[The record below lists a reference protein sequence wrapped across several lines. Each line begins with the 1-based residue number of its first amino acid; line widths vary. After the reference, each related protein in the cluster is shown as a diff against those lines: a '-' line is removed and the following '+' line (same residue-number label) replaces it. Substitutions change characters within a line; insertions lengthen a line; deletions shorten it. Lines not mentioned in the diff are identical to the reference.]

1 MHWIDGHLD
10 LAYLAICGRDLTKPV
25 DDPAVGCISLPAMR
39 DAQINLA
46 LGTIFTDPAPNHPAS
61 YAGSED
67 VAGAK
72 AAGRAQ
78 IAVYEK
84 LAAAGEITIVRNAGE
99 LDQPGAEPKI
109 IILMEGADPIGSPG
123 DLPSWHEAGVRMIG
137 LAWAAGSRYAG
148 GNNSEGG
155 LTAPGRELVSAMDEL
170 AIIHDAS
177 HLNDAS
183 FDDLIE
189 IAQGRIVATHSNCR
203 ALTKDS
209 QRMLRDDQI
218 KAIAARDGIVGL
230 NLYGPQLADGRRA
243 TIADCVAHV
252 QRVCELMGHRRG
264 TALGSDMD
272 GGFAP
277 PQLPEGLDHP
287 AKLVA
292 LAEALRDAGWSDVEI
307 AGFCRGNW
315 MRFLREAIRAAPV
328 RKR

>member
-25 DDPAVGCISLPAMR
+25 DDPNIGCISLPAMR
-39 DAQINLA
+39 EAQISLA
-46 LGTIFTDPAPNHPAS
+46 FGTIFTDPDPSHPAS

-67 VAGAK
+67 VAGAE
-72 AAGRAQ
+72 AAGRVQ
-78 IAVYEK
+78 IAVYKHLDE
-84 LAAAGEITIVRNAGE
+84 AGEIRLVRGADE
-99 LDQPGAEPKI
+99 LDLPGAEPKI
-109 IILMEGADPIGSPG
+109 IILMEGADPIGTPD

-155 LTAPGRELVSAMDEL
+155 LTVAGRDLVRAMDEL
-170 AIIHDAS
+170 GVIHDAS

-183 FDDLIE
+183 FDDLME
-189 IAQGRIVATHSNCR
+189 SARGRIVATHSNCR

-218 KAIAARDGIVGL
+218 KAIADRDGIVGL
-230 NLYGPQLADGRRA
+230 NLYGPQLVDDRRA

-252 QRVCELMGHRRG
+252 ERVCELMGHKRG

-272 GGFAP
+272 GGFGP
-277 PQLPEGLDHP
+277 PQLPQGLEHP
-287 AKLVA
+287 SRLIA
-292 LAEALRDAGWSDVEI
+292 LAEALRDAGWSDGEVE
-307 AGFCRGNW
+307 GFCHANW
-315 MRFLREAIRAAPV
+315 MRFLRGAMPGHQ
-328 RKR
+328 

>member
-25 DDPAVGCISLPAMR
+25 DDPAIGCISLPAMR

-46 LGTIFTDPAPNHPAS
+46 FGTIFTDPDPSHPAS
-61 YAGSED
+61 YGGSED
-67 VAGAK
+67 VAGAE
-72 AAGRAQ
+72 AAGQVQ
-78 IAVYEK
+78 IVVYEQ
-84 LAAAGEITIVRNAGE
+84 LAAAGEISIVRNADQ
-99 LDQPGAEPKI
+99 LDLAAVEPKI
-109 IILMEGADPIGSPG
+109 IILMEGADPIATPD

-148 GNNSEGG
+148 GNDSQGG

-170 AIIHDAS
+170 GIIHDGS

-189 IAQGRIVATHSNCR
+189 TAQGRIVATHSNCR

-218 KAIAARDGIVGL
+218 KAIAERDGIVGL
-230 NLYGPQLADGRRA
+230 NLYGPQLADDRRA
-243 TIADCVAHV
+243 TIADCVAHIN
-252 QRVCELMGHRRG
+252 RACELMGHKRG

-277 PQLPEGLDHP
+277 PQLPEALDHP
-287 AKLVA
+287 SKLIA
-292 LAEALRDAGWSDVEI
+292 LAEALRDAGWSDAEV
-307 AGFCRGNW
+307 AGFCHGNW
-315 MRFLREAIRAAPV
+315 MRFLRAALPPHQ
-328 RKR
+328 